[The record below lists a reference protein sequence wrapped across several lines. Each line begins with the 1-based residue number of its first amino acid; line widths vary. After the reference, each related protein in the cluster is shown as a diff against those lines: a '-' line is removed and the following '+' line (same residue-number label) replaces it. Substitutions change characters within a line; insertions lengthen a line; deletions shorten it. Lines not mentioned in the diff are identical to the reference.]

1 MKCRIVR
8 ECTCEEQV
16 RSYHTDVPISRK
28 TCNKIKKLSGVSEL
42 HSPSIYEICVI
53 LGLAFDWDSYYI
65 DEGIIQILEE
75 NFISKMKL
83 DQGDEL
89 EIEIETFEAVNELGE
104 LTLLTF
110 CPLSHCLE
118 FLHQQEID

>member
-75 NFISKMKL
+75 NFISKNKL
-83 DQGDEL
+83 DPDDEVSL
-89 EIEIETFEAVNELGE
+89 EIETVKMIGDLGE
-104 LTLLTF
+104 PTLLTF
-110 CPLSHCLE
+110 CPLYCSLKH
-118 FLHQQEID
+118 LHKQNDD